1 MKALGMAF
9 SARQKGNCLSFIQ
22 HCMDRFKEHKYE
34 SEIVNGFDSA
44 ITPCSHCDYECLA
57 GRECPITD
65 DVPRMYTMCK
75 EADILLF
82 AIPTYSGH
90 LSASY
95 LAFCERSQFVVT
107 DFETFQEDFLKKV
120 NFIIIGNLSAGG
132 DMALHEALHY
142 FTNLEFQ
149 PKTLLFP
156 AEEYGRSSLRGD
168 LLEVPEVRNRLDTFV
183 ETLVK
188 SSG

>member
-9 SARQKGNCLSFIQ
+9 SARQKGNCLTFIQ
-22 HCMDRFKEHKYE
+22 YCMDKFKEHNIE
-34 SEIVNGFDSA
+34 TEIVNGYEFA
-44 ITPCSHCDYECLA
+44 ITPCSHCDYECFA
-57 GRECPITD
+57 SNECPITD
-65 DVPRMYTMCK
+65 DVSRLYIACK

-90 LSASY
+90 LSALY

-107 DFETFQEDFLKKV
+107 DYKEFQGTFLKKV
-120 NFIIIGNLSAGG
+120 NFIIVGNLSAGG

-156 AEEYGRSSLRGD
+156 AEEYGRSSLKGD
-168 LLEVPEVRNRLDTFV
+168 LLEVPDVRKRLDRFV
-183 ETLVK
+183 GKIVR